1 MRMTT
6 SRDER
11 PGRGDGAP
19 VITEQGT
26 WGSPPP
32 TSPFEPP
39 ERIAEA
45 RAWLT
50 VALALVVATCLTVLS
65 LSQLTARAVAIPT
78 AERGIAAVTEIDA
91 LLRIHE
97 TQLCA
102 AADAGGN
109 TPIDLAG
116 FPVRD
121 VLLRA
126 NEVHCDNGVLDRAA
140 LRGLLLSRGAELL
153 YLRGSEAF
161 TDPSRTPDAPPAF
174 SSTWLIRALLDSLGA
189 GLHEWLTLATWAT
202 GAVAGVLALLVYL
215 LGRRGTR
222 LSRVGWA
229 VFLAALPVLLA
240 ASGLWLLLLL
250 SGGSQSGTMLG
261 EFTSI
266 ARSLAALPA
275 RNAFLLA
282 VSGLLLVAPGILQ
295 GRR

>member
-19 VITEQGT
+19 VITDQGT

-39 ERIAEA
+39 ERAAEA

-50 VALALVVATCLTVLS
+50 LVLALVVGVWLTAFS

-91 LLRIHE
+91 LLQLHE

-102 AADAGGN
+102 AAEAGGSA
-109 TPIDLAG
+109 PIDLAG

-126 NEVHCDNGVLDRAA
+126 NEVHCANGVLDRTA
-140 LRGLLLSRGAELL
+140 LRDLLLSRGADLL
-153 YLRGSEAF
+153 YLRGSGAF
-161 TDPSRTPDAPPAF
+161 TDPSRVPDAPPAL
-174 SSTWLIRALLDSLGA
+174 SSTWLIRLLLDNMGA
-189 GLHEWLTLATWAT
+189 GLHEWLTLATWGT
-202 GAVAGVLALLVYL
+202 GAAGGLLALLVYL
-215 LGRRGTR
+215 MGRRGTR
-222 LSRVGWA
+222 LTRVGWA
-229 VFLAALPVLLA
+229 VFLGALPVLLA

-250 SGGSQSGTMLG
+250 FGGSQSGTMLG

-266 ARSLAALPA
+266 TRSLAGLPA

-282 VSGLLLVAPGILQ
+282 VGGLLLVAPGALTW
-295 GRR
+295 RR